1 MNKKISVSVS
11 LAVAIIAMTVTVAIT
26 WIVAMSLF
34 DTAVASVVDR
44 QAQFEKL
51 AEIDTYVRDR
61 FFGEI
66 DNNYLSD
73 RTAQGYVQGLGDK
86 YSVYY
91 TEKEFTEL
99 QQIEK
104 GELVGIGIEIVKDVT
119 NYYRIA
125 RVYDDSPAAKA
136 GVTAGGLITKV
147 DGVDT
152 KTVTSVKN
160 MHSLLRG
167 RPGETIDLT
176 CLYGASEEKNFSF
189 QRDNYQAPT
198 VEPFI
203 MDEGVAYI
211 RISSFDS
218 RSYTDFDY
226 ILREAL
232 AAQPKALV
240 FDVRDNQGGSYK
252 TAYQMIDLLCPTG
265 TIAKSEAKN
274 GTIKVVATS
283 GEEYVDLP
291 MVVLVN
297 ENTAAAAEIFAAS
310 IRDLS
315 GGKIVGTTT
324 QGHGTLQSTPK
335 RLSDGSAI
343 SITEALLLTGKE
355 QSYNGVGL
363 EPDIEVLVGAGEDL
377 NLFAPDIKTD
387 QQISRALEV
396 ARSFSNNTPL
406 PESQPAESVVESGA
420 AEASSLPEASSLSG
434 EEAGSVSSASVQGAA
449 SSSSSSK

>member
-11 LAVAIIAMTVTVAIT
+11 LAVSIIAMTVTVAIT

-34 DTAVASVVDR
+34 DSAVASVGDR
-44 QAQFEKL
+44 QAQFEKI

-61 FFGEI
+61 YFGEI
-66 DNNYLSD
+66 DNNYLND

-99 QQIEK
+99 EQIEK
-104 GELVGIGIEIVKDVT
+104 GEIVGIGIEIVKDST

-125 RVYDDSPAAKA
+125 RVYADSPAERA
-136 GVTAGGLITKV
+136 GVTKGGLITQV
-147 DGVDT
+147 NGVDV

-167 RPGETIDLT
+167 RPGETIELT
-176 CLYGASEEKNFSF
+176 CLYGASEEKNFAF

-198 VEPFI
+198 IEPFI
-203 MDEGVAYI
+203 MDEGIAYI
-211 RISSFDS
+211 RISSFGA
-218 RSYTDFDY
+218 RSYTDFDFV
-226 ILREAL
+226 LREAL
-232 AAQPKALV
+232 AAKPKALV

-265 TIAKSEAKN
+265 TIAKSESKN
-274 GTIKVVATS
+274 GTLKVVATS
-283 GEEYVDLP
+283 GEEFVDLP

-315 GGKIVGTTT
+315 SGKIVGNTT

-335 RLSDGSAI
+335 RLSDGSAV
-343 SITEALLLTGKE
+343 SVTKALLLTGKE
-355 QSYNGVGL
+355 ESYNVVGL
-363 EPDIEVLVGAGEDL
+363 EPDVEVLMVAGEDT
-377 NLFAPDIKTD
+377 NLFAPDVKTD

-396 ARSFSNNTPL
+396 ARTMGNNAPQTESQQAESGTQSL
-406 PESQPAESVVESGA
+406 PEQ
-420 AEASSLPEASSLSG
+420 ASSLPQEDGADES
-434 EEAGSVSSASVQGAA
+434 SVSGQETPSE
-449 SSSSSSK
+449 